1 MTTYR
6 GEMTMQYFVK
16 QRVTE
21 TGDVTMNT
29 PAIDVDGVPQLTFEL
44 IVYRITGTTEQ
55 IVGQLQS
62 SNDMETWTDIS
73 GADVTRAATGSDTD
87 QANAKDRPYGR
98 YVRFK
103 ITISG
108 SITEIE
114 YSLILN
120 TFPSS

>member
-1 MTTYR
+1 
-6 GEMTMQYFVK
+6 MQYFVK
-16 QRVTE
+16 QRATE